1 MILTRE
7 TLFEAVWDSPRKR
20 IAEQWDL
27 NTNTIT
33 VACKLHQI
41 PLPPSGYWTRVEMGK
56 PTKRPILQGSKDD
69 LVELIDPPAT
79 KPNRKK
85 NLPCRKKGQ
94 QRVTIANT
102 CITSPKASESESESE
117 ISGPRARSSIAEAL
131 PVIRKAYRSY
141 SSPKAP
147 RDFRYKHVL
156 PASDSIIRM
165 TVMPE
170 LVERALLIMDTLLRE
185 FKANKWNVQIPATK
199 DRSKN
204 SVEVDGVSILF
215 SIIEQR
221 TQEKIRSHSTWSEW
235 EYVYHSTGLL
245 RFQYSSSTSI
255 WHEVKDTKRIRL
267 EDRIDDII
275 QAIKGES
282 VQVKRAEQARKER
295 ERLSRL
301 EDQLSSLVKLALKQ
315 NQACCQR
322 LDSYLER
329 FEKAE
334 KIRRFAEAFRLRLT
348 PEVRSPEHEKWLAW
362 VDSKARALDPASDP
376 STLDLTVPVEI
387 TSSVKSMIAEAPE
400 QYGGLQELD
409 LDASIENTLR
419 WVMDYPRD
427 RF

>member
-1 MILTRE
+1 MRLTRE
-7 TLFEAVWDSPRKR
+7 ALFEAVWESPRNKLGKH
-20 IAEQWDL
+20 WGL
-27 NTNTIT
+27 NANTIT
-33 VACKLHQI
+33 AACKVYQI
-41 PLPPSGYWTRVEMGK
+41 PLPPPGYWTQIEMGK
-56 PTKRPILQGSKDD
+56 PIDRPILQGSKGD
-69 LVELIDPPAT
+69 LIELIDPPAT
-79 KPNRKK
+79 EPKRKK
-85 NLPCRKKGQ
+85 KPTQLKKG
-94 QRVTIANT
+94 RSKILITNT
-102 CITSPKASESESESE
+102 CTTDPEESDSDTLE
-117 ISGPRARSSIAEAL
+117 PRSRSSIAEAL

-141 SSPKAP
+141 SSPKTP

-170 LVERALLIMDTLLRE
+170 LVERALLILDTLLRE

-204 SVEVDGVSILF
+204 SVEVDGVPILF

-221 TQEKIRSHSTWSEW
+221 KQEKIKSRNTWTEW

-255 WHEVKDTKRIRL
+255 WHEIKDTKRILL

-275 QAIKGES
+275 QTVKSAA

-301 EDQLSSLVKLALKQ
+301 GDQLSSLVRSALKH

-322 LDSYLER
+322 LDSYLEQ

-334 KIRRFAEAFRLRLT
+334 RIMRLAEAFRLRLA
-348 PEVRSPEHEKWLAW
+348 PELRSPEHEKWLEW
-362 VDSKARALDPASDP
+362 LDSKAQALDPASNP
-376 STLDLTVPVEI
+376 NTLDLTVPVDI
-387 TSSVKSMIAEAPE
+387 TSQVKSMIDEAPE
-400 QYGGLQELD
+400 RYGALHELD

-419 WVMDYPRD
+419 WVTDYPGNRY
-427 RF
+427 